1 MDIGRYSCNIGKE
14 VKSMGKTVVL
24 ISSKGGS
31 GKSTVAVGLA
41 TAFSREGKRVL
52 LIDADEGARCLD
64 TMLST
69 DGDTVFDVRDVLL
82 GNADYKDA
90 MQAVDRLDNVWVI
103 PSPLSPDP
111 LDLGALGKLAT
122 EVQEEFDYV
131 IIDTKGQLPAERLKI
146 LPKTATFISVVTTDK
161 IAVRNTGNLVVE
173 LNKSS
178 ITPILIINRFKPK
191 TTDGGY
197 VNIDNIIDTASAR
210 LLGIVPEDKNI
221 TATNGP
227 ILIGNA
233 AAAIFRI
240 ASRIDGRRTPLPAIK
255 NI

>member
-1 MDIGRYSCNIGKE
+1 
-14 VKSMGKTVVL
+14 MGKTVVL

-41 TAFSREGKRVL
+41 SAFSSEGKKVL

-64 TMLST
+64 SMLST
-69 DGDTVFDVRDVLL
+69 DSETLFDIRDVLL
-82 GNADYKDA
+82 NNADYKEA
-90 MQAVDRLDNVWVI
+90 MVKVPKLSDVWVI

-111 LDLGALGKLAT
+111 LDLKALGRFAVEIKD
-122 EVQEEFDYV
+122 EFDYI
-131 IIDTKGQLPAERLKI
+131 IIDTKGQLPSERLKD
-146 LPKTATFISVVTTDK
+146 LPQSADFISVVTTDR
-161 IAVRNTGNLVVE
+161 IAVRNTGNLVSG
-173 LNKSS
+173 LKNYG
-178 ITPILIINRFKPK
+178 ITPRLIINRFKQK
-191 TTDGGY
+191 TLDGGY

-221 TATNGP
+221 TACDGP
-227 ILIGNA
+227 IFLGNA

-240 ASRIDGRRTPLPAIK
+240 ASRIDGVHTPLPAIK

>member
-1 MDIGRYSCNIGKE
+1 
-14 VKSMGKTVVL
+14 MGKTVVL

-41 TAFSREGKRVL
+41 TAFSQEGKRIL

-69 DGDTVFDVRDVLL
+69 DSDTVFDIRDVLL

-90 MQAVDRLDNVWVI
+90 MVRVESLDNVWVI
-103 PSPLSPDP
+103 PSPLSADP
-111 LDLGALGKLAT
+111 LDLEALGRLACDI
-122 EVQEEFDYV
+122 QNDFDYV
-131 IIDTKGQLPAERLKI
+131 IIDTKGQLPAERLKG
-146 LPKTATFISVVTTDK
+146 LPKTASFISVVTTDR
-161 IAVRNTGNLVVE
+161 IAVRNTGNLVLGLE
-173 LNKSS
+173 QHG
-178 ITPILIINRFKPK
+178 ITPMLIINRFKPK
-191 TTDGGY
+191 ANDGRY

-221 TATNGP
+221 TATAGP
-227 ILIGNA
+227 ILVGTA

-240 ASRIDGRRTPLPAIK
+240 ASRIDGKRTPLPAIK